1 MLTPSERDI
10 TAVVLCGGLGTRL
23 REVLPNKPKILAEI
37 NGVPFVYYLL
47 RKIEKTGC
55 RKVILCTGYLAEQ
68 VENILGNKYRELTI
82 VYSKESNPIGTGGA
96 LRNAKQYITTNYAL
110 VMNGDSFVECDFR
123 DYYNWHIKVGAKLSM
138 LVKKTSD
145 TSRYGSLSLSA
156 ERQITKFQEKVCNYK
171 REGKFI
177 NVGVYLM
184 DHRILQKI
192 PKKLPVSL
200 EKEVFPKLLSDGV
213 FGYRIDGRFIDIGT
227 PQSLA
232 EAQEYFRQ

>member
-23 REVLPNKPKILAEI
+23 REVLPNKPKVLAEI
-37 NGVPFVYYLL
+37 NGVPFIYYLL

-55 RKVILCTGYLAEQ
+55 RNVILCTGHLAEQ
-68 VENILGNKYRELTI
+68 VESLLGYEYGELTI
-82 VYSKESNPIGTGGA
+82 VYSKETSPMGTGGA
-96 LRNAKQYITTNYAL
+96 LLNAEQYITTNYVL

-123 DYYNWHIKVGAKLSM
+123 DYYYWHIQVGAKLSM
-138 LVKKTSD
+138 IVKKTSD

-200 EKEVFPKLLSDGV
+200 EKEVFPKLLLDGV
-213 FGYRIDGRFIDIGT
+213 FGYRIDGHFIDIGT
-227 PQSLA
+227 PQSLV
-232 EAQEYFRQ
+232 EARAYFG

>member
-23 REVLPNKPKILAEI
+23 REVLPNKPKVLAEI
-37 NGVPFVYYLL
+37 NGVPFIYYLL

-55 RKVILCTGYLAEQ
+55 RNVILCTGHLAEQ
-68 VENILGNKYRELTI
+68 VESLLGYEYRELTI
-82 VYSKESNPIGTGGA
+82 VYSKETSPMGTGGA
-96 LRNAKQYITTNYAL
+96 LLNAEQYITTNYVL

-123 DYYNWHIKVGAKLSM
+123 DYYYWHIQVGAKLSM
-138 LVKKTSD
+138 IVKKTSD

-232 EAQEYFRQ
+232 EAQEYFR

>member
-96 LRNAKQYITTNYAL
+96 LRNAKQLIATNYAL

-138 LVKKTSD
+138 IVKEISD

-156 ERQITKFQEKVCNYK
+156 ESRITEFQEKICNYK

-184 DHRILQKI
+184 DHRILEKI
-192 PKKLPVSL
+192 PRKLPISL
-200 EKEVFPKLLSDGV
+200 EKEVFPKLLSDSV

-232 EAQEYFRQ
+232 EAQEYFK

>member
-23 REVLPNKPKILAEI
+23 REVLPNKPKVLAEI
-37 NGVPFVYYLL
+37 NGVPFIYYLL

-55 RKVILCTGYLAEQ
+55 RNVILCTGHLAEQ
-68 VENILGNKYRELTI
+68 VESLLGYEYGELTI
-82 VYSKESNPIGTGGA
+82 VYSKETSPMGTGGA
-96 LRNAKQYITTNYAL
+96 LLNAEQYITTDYVL

-123 DYYNWHIKVGAKLSM
+123 DYYYWHTKVGAKMSM
-138 LVKKTSD
+138 IVKKTSD
-145 TSRYGSLSLSA
+145 ASRYGSLSLSTDG
-156 ERQITKFQEKVCNYK
+156 RITKFQENVCNYK

-184 DHRILQKI
+184 DHRIMQKI

-227 PQSLA
+227 PQSLV
-232 EAQEYFRQ
+232 EAQEYFR

>member
-23 REVLPNKPKILAEI
+23 REVLPNKPKVLAEI
-37 NGVPFVYYLL
+37 NGVPFIYYLL

-55 RKVILCTGYLAEQ
+55 RNVILCTGHLAEQ
-68 VENILGNKYRELTI
+68 VESLLGNKFGELTI
-82 VYSKESNPIGTGGA
+82 VYSKESNPMGTGGA
-96 LRNAKQYITTNYAL
+96 LLNAEQYITTNYAL

-123 DYYNWHIKVGAKLSM
+123 DYYYWHIKVGAKISM
-138 LVKKTSD
+138 IVKETLD
-145 TSRYGSLSLSA
+145 TSRYGSLSLSV
-156 ERQITKFQEKVCNYK
+156 EDRITKFQEKVCNYE

-177 NVGVYLM
+177 NAGVYLM
-184 DHRILQKI
+184 DHRIFQKI

-200 EKEVFPKLLSDGV
+200 EKEVFPNLLSDGV

-232 EAQEYFRQ
+232 EAQEYFR

>member
-23 REVLPNKPKILAEI
+23 REVLPNKPKVLAEI
-37 NGVPFVYYLL
+37 NGVPFIYYLL

-55 RKVILCTGYLAEQ
+55 RNVILCTGHLAEQ
-68 VENILGNKYRELTI
+68 VESLLGYEYGELTI
-82 VYSKESNPIGTGGA
+82 VYSKETSPMGTGGA
-96 LRNAKQYITTNYAL
+96 LLNAEQYITTNYVL
-110 VMNGDSFVECDFR
+110 VMNGDSFVECDFH
-123 DYYNWHIKVGAKLSM
+123 DYYYWHLKVGAKLSM
-138 LVKKTSD
+138 IVKRASD

-156 ERQITKFQEKVCNYK
+156 EGQITKFQEKVCNYQ

-184 DHRILQKI
+184 DHQILQKI

-213 FGYRIDGRFIDIGT
+213 FGYRVDGRFIDIGT

-232 EAQEYFRQ
+232 EAQEYFR

>member
-23 REVLPNKPKILAEI
+23 REVLPNKPKVLAEI
-37 NGVPFVYYLL
+37 NGVPFIYYLL

-55 RKVILCTGYLAEQ
+55 RNVILCTGHLAEQ
-68 VENILGNKYRELTI
+68 VESLLGYEYGELTI
-82 VYSKESNPIGTGGA
+82 VYSKETSPMGTGGA
-96 LRNAKQYITTNYAL
+96 LLNAEQYITTNYVL

-123 DYYNWHIKVGAKLSM
+123 DYYNWHIQVGAKLSM
-138 LVKKTSD
+138 IVKKTSD
-145 TSRYGSLSLSA
+145 TSRYGSLTLSA
-156 ERQITKFQEKVCNYK
+156 ERKITKFQEKVCNYK

-192 PKKLPVSL
+192 PKTIPVSL

-232 EAQEYFRQ
+232 EAQEYFR

>member
-23 REVLPNKPKILAEI
+23 REVLPNKPKVLAEI
-37 NGVPFVYYLL
+37 NGVPFIYYLL

-55 RKVILCTGYLAEQ
+55 RNVILCTGHLAEQ
-68 VENILGNKYRELTI
+68 VESLLGYEYGELTI
-82 VYSKESNPIGTGGA
+82 VYSKETSPMGTGGA
-96 LRNAKQYITTNYAL
+96 LLNAEQYITTNYVL

-123 DYYNWHIKVGAKLSM
+123 DYYYWHIQVGAKLSM
-138 LVKKTSD
+138 IVKKTSD

-184 DHRILQKI
+184 HHRILQKI

-200 EKEVFPKLLSDGV
+200 EKEVFPKLVSDGV

-232 EAQEYFRQ
+232 EAQEYFR

>member
-10 TAVVLCGGLGTRL
+10 TAVVLCGGFGTRL

-68 VENILGNKYRELTI
+68 VENLLGNKYRELTI
-82 VYSKESNPIGTGGA
+82 VYSKETSPMGTGGT

-110 VMNGDSFVECDFR
+110 VMNGDSFIECDFR

-138 LVKKTSD
+138 IVKEISD

-156 ERQITKFQEKVCNYK
+156 EGQITKFQEKVCNYK

-200 EKEVFPKLLSDGV
+200 EKEVFPKLLPDGV

-232 EAQEYFRQ
+232 EAQEYFR

>member
-96 LRNAKQYITTNYAL
+96 LRNAKQLIATNYAL

-138 LVKKTSD
+138 IVKEISD

-156 ERQITKFQEKVCNYK
+156 ESRITEFQEKICNYK

-184 DHRILQKI
+184 DHRILEKI
-192 PKKLPVSL
+192 PRKLPISL
-200 EKEVFPKLLSDGV
+200 EKEVFPKLLSDSV

-227 PQSLA
+227 PRSLA
-232 EAQEYFRQ
+232 EAQEYFK